1 MYELF
6 SVVMEKKV
14 EKKNFLHSCFLKTGY
29 FWGRVCE
36 RSITFFPVQPWE
48 NFCNVYCFTTNQ
60 MWDVSAKDNRQT
72 AALFS
77 HVLTRNNELVF
88 SSTRNLQFFRLKYW
102 NFSFSILA
110 LLEYI
115 WMKFYGKA
123 VLDQEDRISRSD
135 TARQLVWA
143 REKWANHK
151 QCSSV
156 FVSRAVQKIML
167 LGCDWWFSIGFFF
180 VAEKPL
186 PMTRTCTVVNFHN
199 FHGQFGSLVF
209 EQTESSD

>member
-1 MYELF
+1 MLTLVTRLKKSEVSTAF
-6 SVVMEKKV
+6 SCNGKKGRK
-14 EKKNFLHSCFLKTGY
+14 KKNFLHSCFLKTGY

-60 MWDVSAKDNRQT
+60 MWDETAKDNRQT

-123 VLDQEDRISRSD
+123 VLDQEDRISRLD

-156 FVSRAVQKIML
+156 FVSRAVLKVIL
-167 LGCDWWFSIGFFF
+167 VGCDMVVFNLYFF

-186 PMTRTCTVVNFHN
+186 PMTWIFTICTHF
-199 FHGQFGSLVF
+199 
-209 EQTESSD
+209 